1 MAHFG
6 IEIEF
11 VELVFAAEWRSAAF
25 GAADDGFLFLEYC
38 AIPLLDQHAD
48 SSGDEE

>member
-1 MAHFG
+1 MSHFG
-6 IEIEF
+6 IEIEL
-11 VELVFAAEWRSAAF
+11 VELVLATERRSAPF
-25 GAADDGFLFLEYC
+25 GAADDSFLFLEYC